1 MFMCVCACIPLQ
13 IEVDSQTAWS
23 IYQSMDV
30 LMMKTKLFTIN
41 ISSP

>member
-1 MFMCVCACIPLQ
+1 MYMCVCAYVSLQ

-23 IYQSMDV
+23 IYQSMFV
-30 LMMKTKLFTIN
+30 LIMKTKLFTIN